1 MVRFWKCGSN
11 LVLAHGHDILAHHT
25 QAGLLLVR
33 NFPTIRDPALDLIL
47 LGKKNLDSVTEV
59 K

>member
-1 MVRFWKCGSN
+1 MVGFWKCGSN

-25 QAGLLLVR
+25 KAGLFLVR
-33 NFPTIRDPALDLIL
+33 NFPTIRDKALDSIL
-47 LGKKNLDSVTEV
+47 LGKKNLDTVTEE